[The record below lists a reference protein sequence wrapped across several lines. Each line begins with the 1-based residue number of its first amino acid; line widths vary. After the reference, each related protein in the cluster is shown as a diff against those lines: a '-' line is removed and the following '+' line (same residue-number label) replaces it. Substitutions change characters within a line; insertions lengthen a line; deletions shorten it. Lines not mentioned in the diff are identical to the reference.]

1 MKDFRDHLPIAQC
14 FATAQVVGPVER
26 LRPRER
32 QNARIREIVRVHR
45 LAQSLRFSQQRKKA
59 KAPDKIRDSCNIFVP
74 NTIVYQRRAEHGPV
88 DSELGTELPGSLLRL
103 GQVCGHA
110 PLVRIPGIALLNML
124 VEPKPIT
131 RRT

>member
-59 KAPDKIRDSCNIFVP
+59 KAPDEIRDSCNIFVRTQSYTNVGRNTVQLIP
-74 NTIVYQRRAEHGPV
+74 NLAQSLA
-88 DSELGTELPGSLLRL
+88 GSLLRL
-103 GQVCGHA
+103 SQAAATRRSSG
-110 PLVRIPGIALLNML
+110 LLELALLNTL